1 MGSDPPPQDGPAP
14 SGQPSPFC
22 TGPWGVPLG
31 RRSFYNGKEDLYKVC
46 LGGMGLAEPE
56 VSNQK
61 FVEMPWEAQFIES
74 ETKLPALGTT
84 NTAYGVLWIGKR
96 TQ

>member
-1 MGSDPPPQDGPAP
+1 
-14 SGQPSPFC
+14 
-22 TGPWGVPLG
+22 
-31 RRSFYNGKEDLYKVC
+31 
-46 LGGMGLAEPE
+46 MGLAEPE

-84 NTAYGVLWIGKR
+84 NTADGVLWIDKR